1 MAVYIS
7 IISICFCSVDKNV
20 DNCSSGSCTQKKKF
34 PLLIVALT
42 VSLILVST
50 VVLVLICMLKKK
62 NTSNVK
68 GIVQVI
74 MWKYTKFIHVLTALS
89 TDLPSQSIPPEANHT
104 LDGVSETMI
113 ETKRKRFSYSE
124 VIDMTNN
131 FQRALGEGGFGV
143 VYHGYLNGSEQVAVK
158 LLSQS
163 SVQGYKEF
171 KAEVWIFS

>member
-1 MAVYIS
+1 
-7 IISICFCSVDKNV
+7 
-20 DNCSSGSCTQKKKF
+20 
-34 PLLIVALT
+34 
-42 VSLILVST
+42 
-50 VVLVLICMLKKK
+50 
-62 NTSNVK
+62 
-68 GIVQVI
+68 
-74 MWKYTKFIHVLTALS
+74 
-89 TDLPSQSIPPEANHT
+89 
-104 LDGVSETMI
+104 MI

-171 KAEVWIFS
+171 KAEV